1 MYEDLK
7 EGGIEASLWVHI
19 HNLACLLDL
28 CIMHD
33 YYLGLKCIVVHQR
46 GPVDNRVSLSGSGG
60 GDNLEAAK
68 SLHPTKST
76 SAALYLP
83 LFLTTN
89 KLRITTDYLFAG
101 PQFG

>member
-60 GDNLEAAK
+60 RDNPEAAK

-76 SAALYLP
+76 SAALYLS
-83 LFLTTN
+83 LFLTTK
-89 KLRITTDYLFAG
+89 KLRIRTDYLFAG

>member
-33 YYLGLKCIVVHQR
+33 YYLGLKCMVHQR